1 MLRGFVYSEIIPT
14 DAGETSTPT
23 LKSDLVLTSIL
34 VEANGAVFWRTTMSD
49 AVFIAQNEQQEGPY
63 SKDQLRELLASG
75 KVTTSTLCWY
85 AGLSEW
91 GEIQNIFPDLQPA
104 AVPPAL
110 ASVPPSTQ
118 TQGGRV
124 TMEILKTE
132 FYTMP
137 KICIENAEVVIEAG
151 AMHYMQGTIEIDSKM
166 RSVGGM
172 LKSKLSGEKMVRPRY
187 RGTGKVYL
195 EPTFGEVTILD
206 LESESWIL
214 DRGAFLA
221 CEPTVAIGAVTN
233 KALTGLFGGEGL
245 VQTGVSGHGK
255 VMVLSPGPIERIEL
269 VNDVLVVDG
278 SFAVART
285 DGLQYKLEKATKG
298 LFSSFTSG
306 EGWVNT
312 FRGTGSVLIA
322 PVPNR
327 FITLQLEF
335 GGLRNMIRSISKS

>member
-1 MLRGFVYSEIIPT
+1 MSEAI
-14 DAGETSTPT
+14 
-23 LKSDLVLTSIL
+23 
-34 VEANGAVFWRTTMSD
+34 
-49 AVFIAQNEQQEGPY
+49 FIAQNEQQEGPY
-63 SKDQLRELLASG
+63 SQDQLREFLTSG
-75 KVTTSTLCWY
+75 KVTGATLCWY

-91 GEIQNIFPDLQPA
+91 GEIQNVFPEMQPA
-104 AVPPAL
+104 GVPPAL
-110 ASVPPSTQ
+110 TNTPASSQSP
-118 TQGGRV
+118 GGRV
-124 TMEILKTE
+124 AMEILKTE

-137 KICIENAEVVIEAG
+137 KISIENAEVVIEAG

-166 RSVGGM
+166 PSVGGM

-187 RGTGKVYL
+187 RGTGQVYL
-195 EPTFGEVTILD
+195 EPTFGEVTVLN
-206 LESESWIL
+206 LEGDSWVL

-221 CEPTVAIGAVTN
+221 CEPTVTIGAVVN

-255 VMVLSPGPIERIEL
+255 VMVLSPGPLERIEL
-269 VNDVLVVDG
+269 INDTLIVDG

-312 FRGTGSVLIA
+312 FRGTGSILIA

-327 FITLQLEF
+327 FITLQMEF
-335 GGLRNMIRSISKS
+335 GGLRSMIRSISKS

>member
-1 MLRGFVYSEIIPT
+1 
-14 DAGETSTPT
+14 
-23 LKSDLVLTSIL
+23 
-34 VEANGAVFWRTTMSD
+34 MSD
-49 AVFIAQNEQQEGPY
+49 VIFIAQNEQQEGPF
-63 SKDQLRELLASG
+63 SKDQLREFLASG
-75 KVTTSTLCWY
+75 KLAGATLCWH

-91 GEIQNIFPDLQPA
+91 GEIQNIFPELQPA
-104 AVPPAL
+104 GGPPAL
-110 ASVPPSTQ
+110 ASAPPSSDLRV
-118 TQGGRV
+118 GRV

-137 KICIENAEVVIEAG
+137 KISIENADVVIEAG

-166 RSVGGM
+166 PSVGGM

-187 RGTGKVYL
+187 RGTGQVYL
-195 EPTFGEVTILD
+195 EPTFGEVTVLD
-206 LESESWIL
+206 LKGESWIL

-221 CEPTVAIGAVTN
+221 CEPTVTIDAVTN
-233 KALTGLFGGEGL
+233 KALTGIFGGEGL

-255 VMVLSPGPIERIEL
+255 VMVSSPGPLERIEL
-269 VNDVLVVDG
+269 VNDTLVVDG

-285 DGLQYKLEKATKG
+285 NGLQYKLEKATKG

-312 FRGTGSVLIA
+312 FRGTGSILIA

-327 FITLQLEF
+327 FITLQMEF
-335 GGLRNMIRSISKS
+335 GGLRSMIHSMSKS

>member
-1 MLRGFVYSEIIPT
+1 MSETI
-14 DAGETSTPT
+14 
-23 LKSDLVLTSIL
+23 
-34 VEANGAVFWRTTMSD
+34 
-49 AVFIAQNEQQEGPY
+49 FIARNDQQEGPF

-75 KVTTSTLCWY
+75 RVTGATLCWY
-85 AGLSEW
+85 AGISEW
-91 GEIQNIFPDLQPA
+91 GEIQAVFPDLQETAGPPSLENA
-104 AVPPAL
+104 PPAIQ
-110 ASVPPSTQ
+110 APE
-118 TQGGRV
+118 GRV
-124 TMEILKTE
+124 TMEILKSE

-151 AMHYMQGTIEIDSKM
+151 AMHYMQGTIEIESKM
-166 RSVGGM
+166 PSVGGM

-187 RGTGKVYL
+187 SGTGQIYL
-195 EPTFGEVTILD
+195 EPTFGEVTVLD
-206 LESESWIL
+206 LEGESWIL

-221 CEPTVAIGAVTN
+221 SEPSVAIGAVTN

-255 VMVLSPGPIERIEL
+255 VMVHSPGPLERIEL
-269 VNDVLVVDG
+269 VNDVLIVDG

-285 DGLQYKLEKATKG
+285 DGLEYKLEKATKG

-312 FRGTGSVLIA
+312 FRGMGSVLIA

-335 GGLRNMIRSISKS
+335 GGLRSMIRSISKG